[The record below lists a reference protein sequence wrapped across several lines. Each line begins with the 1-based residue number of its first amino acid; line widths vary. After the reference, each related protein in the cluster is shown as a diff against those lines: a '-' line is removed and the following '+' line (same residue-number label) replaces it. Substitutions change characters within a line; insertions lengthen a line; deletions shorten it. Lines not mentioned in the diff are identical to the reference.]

1 MILRVPAA
9 AAFGLSLVGLSASLH
24 AQTIEIKLPE
34 VCASLSMPHADK
46 MQGGDNMQTMQGMG
60 EPSQAYMK
68 GMMEMNQQMMPA
80 MMIQDPDI
88 AFNCSM
94 IVHHQG
100 AIAMAET
107 QLKYGKDETTKKRGQ
122 KIIDD
127 QKKEIDQMTKW
138 LEKHANK
145 S

>member
-1 MILRVPAA
+1 
-9 AAFGLSLVGLSASLH
+9 
-24 AQTIEIKLPE
+24 
-34 VCASLSMPHADK
+34 
-46 MQGGDNMQTMQGMG
+46 
-60 EPSQAYMK
+60 
-68 GMMEMNQQMMPA
+68 
-80 MMIQDPDI
+80 
-88 AFNCSM
+88 M

-138 LEKHANK
+138 LEKHAQK